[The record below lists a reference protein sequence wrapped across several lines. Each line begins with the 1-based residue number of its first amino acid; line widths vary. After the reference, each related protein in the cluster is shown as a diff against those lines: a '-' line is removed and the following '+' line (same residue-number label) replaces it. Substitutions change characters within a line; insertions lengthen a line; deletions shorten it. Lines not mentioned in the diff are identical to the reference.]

1 MSSLNARYDKIKLA
15 LEHIISS
22 LAFIILKYQ
31 QIEKFDYSL
40 AKTTRRKIFSLSYH
54 LLFN

>member
-40 AKTTRRKIFSLSYH
+40 SKA
-54 LLFN
+54 